1 MAITYRLVFPE
12 DLVQIVPL
20 EAAAFNMKPD
30 QVKKEMRPRI
40 KAYPETFIV
49 AEAKEQVVGYI
60 FGPTAAKRYIED
72 HLYYD
77 NQPNR
82 PEDPYQ
88 AILSLV
94 VAPGFRHQGIGT
106 SLLQAMRVRAH
117 HDHRR
122 ALSLTAAPD
131 LVEFYQERG
140 FKNEGPAADLPGGQQ
155 FNLIFELKK

>member
-1 MAITYRLVFPE
+1 MAITYRLVFPK
-12 DLVQIVPL
+12 DLDQIVPL
-20 EAAAFNMKPD
+20 EAAAFNMKPE
-30 QVKKEMRPRI
+30 QVRKEMEPRI

-49 AEAKEQVVGYI
+49 AENQNQVVGYI
-60 FGPTAAKRYIED
+60 FGPAAAKRYIED

-77 NQPNR
+77 NQPNQ

-94 VAPGFRHQGIGT
+94 VKPDFRHRGIAT

-117 HDHRR
+117 HDQRQ

-131 LVEFYQERG
+131 LLEFYQERG
-140 FKNEGPAADLPGGQQ
+140 FRNEGLATDLPGGQQ